1 VIDSFYSALLLEG
14 LRGGSLSL
22 ISFGSLLMVI
32 ISGVVGVIPF
42 VAAGNALGFFRFGF
56 QSFADAFKKLPER
69 EKSWGT
75 VYDSRTLRPLPFAVV
90 RMFGDDRR
98 LLKKRVADGEGRFG
112 FLASP
117 AGLHESTL
125 EVELVC
131 EAPGYVFPAQEK
143 SGNDALLYG
152 SVYRGGSIMI
162 KEGALVNVD
171 IPMDARRPVSEGQK
185 APAPSVKAGVAT
197 AAMADSGFWIG
208 LVAVP
213 LAFILEPN
221 AFSMGVLFLYAGTA
235 SLRLFG
241 IGEHPFGTVSDE
253 DEHAVPFALVTLHDD
268 SGVRVSYAV
277 SDERGRYFMAVEKG
291 SYVISVH
298 TPANVSPPRDTE
310 KPIVARKGWVTLN
323 LQI

>member
-1 VIDSFYSALLLEG
+1 MGSSLFSALSAADFT
-14 LRGGSLSL
+14 GGSLSL
-22 ISFGSLLMVI
+22 ISLGSLLMVV
-32 ISGVVGVIPF
+32 ISGVVGLVPF

-56 QSFADAFKKLPER
+56 QSFADAFRKLPER

-75 VYDSRTLRPLPFAVV
+75 VYDSRTLKPLPFAVI
-90 RMFGDDRR
+90 RMFGSDRR
-98 LLKKRVADGEGRFG
+98 LLKKRVADREGRFG

-117 AGLHESTL
+117 AGLHEGTI
-125 EVELVC
+125 EVEIEC
-131 EAPGYVFPAQEK
+131 TSPGYIFPARDK

-152 SVYRGGSIMI
+152 SVYRGGRIMI
-162 KEGALVNVD
+162 KEGGLVNVD
-171 IPMDARRPVSEGQK
+171 IPMDAQRPVSEGEK
-185 APAPSVKAGVAT
+185 AAAPSVKAGVAT

-268 SGVRVSYAV
+268 SGTRVSYAV

-291 SYVISVH
+291 GYVISVH
-298 TPANVSPPRDTE
+298 TPANVSPPREIE
-310 KPIVARKGWVTLN
+310 KAIVARKGWVTLN